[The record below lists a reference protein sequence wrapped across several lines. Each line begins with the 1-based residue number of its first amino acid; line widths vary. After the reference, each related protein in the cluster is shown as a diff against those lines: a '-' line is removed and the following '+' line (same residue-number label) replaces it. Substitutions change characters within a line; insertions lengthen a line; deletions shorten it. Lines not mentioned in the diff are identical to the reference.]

1 MDVVSNGYIPSEQAL
16 KFVAFVRASGNE
28 TNVSPEVHYKIAD
41 GLFSSDKKDWKL
53 LIECTRGLGKS
64 TTVEYAV
71 IYAAAMGEWP
81 GFGKVPF
88 PNKSSICFKI

>member
-1 MDVVSNGYIPSEQAL
+1 MATENKYTPSLDAL
-16 KFVAFVRASGNE
+16 KFIGFIRASGNE
-28 TNVSPEVHYKIAD
+28 SNDSPEVHYKIAD
-41 GLFSSDKKDWKL
+41 ALFSPNRRDWKV

-88 PNKSSICFKI
+88 VVCLGAWRR